1 MASRACGAPVDGA
14 GKKPG
19 SLDRTMQRKLL
30 SSSTGTKILIAV
42 TGLALFAFLIFHLAG
57 NLMVF
62 GGRDTFNA
70 YTHKLEGLGSLVYFI
85 EFALLGIFVLHI
97 YKAVTNFTGNRNA
110 RPQSYYAKPV
120 PLTSRRP
127 GAGSKKS
134 PASSTMIVTGI
145 ITILFVVIHL
155 KGLKFGP
162 YYEAEQGYR
171 DMYRTEVEHF
181 GNPLNVAFYTVA
193 MGVIGFH
200 IWHGFWSAFQSLG
213 LGNSEHTPKLVNA
226 AKAMSILIAGGFA
239 VIPIYL
245 YFKIVSGG

>member
-1 MASRACGAPVDGA
+1 
-14 GKKPG
+14 
-19 SLDRTMQRKLL
+19 MQRKLL

-42 TGLALFAFLIFHLAG
+42 SGLALFAFLIFHLAG

-62 GGRDTFNA
+62 GGQETFNA
-70 YTHKLEGLGSLVYFI
+70 YTHKLEGLGALVYFI
-85 EFALLGIFVLHI
+85 EFALLGIFLLHI
-97 YKAVTNFTGNRNA
+97 YKAVGNYSCNRAA
-110 RPQSYYAKPV
+110 RPERYYAQPTPV
-120 PLTSRRP
+120 TSRRP

-134 PASSTMIVTGI
+134 PASSSMIVTGTI
-145 ITILFVVIHL
+145 VILFVIIHL

-162 YYEAEQGYR
+162 YYEANGMR

-181 GNPLNVAFYTVA
+181 GNPLTVAFYTLA

-213 LGNSEHTPKLVNA
+213 LGNTEHTPKLVNA

-239 VIPIYL
+239 VIPIYI
-245 YFKIVSGG
+245 YFKVVSGG